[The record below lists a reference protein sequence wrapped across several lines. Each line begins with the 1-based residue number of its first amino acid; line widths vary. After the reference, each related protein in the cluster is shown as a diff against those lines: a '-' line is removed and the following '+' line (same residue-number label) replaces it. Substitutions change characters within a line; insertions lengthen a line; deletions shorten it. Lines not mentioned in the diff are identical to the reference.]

1 MSDLTRV
8 QLGNFES
15 TEAGRVGIA
24 NDLAGGEVSMRQR
37 ARGVTIIADAPV
49 LFERP
54 SIAHKPGFDLCSS
67 DDTRRCF
74 PAQNNFISVKQDVR
88 ARPGDERFNDDFHV

>member
-24 NDLAGGEVSMRQR
+24 NDLTRGEVSMR
-37 ARGVTIIADAPV
+37 
-49 LFERP
+49 
-54 SIAHKPGFDLCSS
+54 
-67 DDTRRCF
+67 
-74 PAQNNFISVKQDVR
+74 
-88 ARPGDERFNDDFHV
+88 